1 MKKLLDVKDL
11 CDDLSLTMMVD
22 NSQLLSIFIAA
33 ATTLIYLVVTR
44 RRREADAARGAD
56 VVVVLC
62 GDKPRARELLFAIPA
77 VTLYECATFG
87 DQLRLTTS
95 FSARRDASFS
105 SVIVIEPYVNFEGLD
120 TMMAQP
126 MITNFHRSMFRA
138 AAGAVPVLE
147 WSRRCPSCDSNRRD
161 VSASYPRCSNRTARR
176 PSPPKPRR
184 SWTWYVRPCN
194 AN

>member
-1 MKKLLDVKDL
+1 
-11 CDDLSLTMMVD
+11 MMVD

-95 FSARRDASFS
+95 FSARRDECSEQLLQPRWPGPHV
-105 SVIVIEPYVNFEGLD
+105 VIGGHEDHVVPAPELTQRGY
-120 TMMAQP
+120 QP
-126 MITNFHRSMFRA
+126 T
-138 AAGAVPVLE
+138 L
-147 WSRRCPSCDSNRRD
+147 
-161 VSASYPRCSNRTARR
+161 
-176 PSPPKPRR
+176 K
-184 SWTWYVRPCN
+184 
-194 AN
+194 

>member
-1 MKKLLDVKDL
+1 MN
-11 CDDLSLTMMVD
+11 DLSLTMMVD

-138 AAGAVPVLE
+138 AAGAVPVLGVVAE
-147 WSRRCPSCDSNRRD
+147 MPLLRLEP
-161 VSASYPRCSNRTARR
+161 PRCFSIIPPLFKPNGA
-176 PSPPKPRR
+176 SPVPAEAQAVLDVVCPPVQRQLDDPK
-184 SWTWYVRPCN
+184 
-194 AN
+194 